1 MLEHFEDYFDAIS
14 VKIGRKFM
22 VYCEALSV
30 KIEGILSYFEASWV
44 KIGRTLSYF
53 EALLVR
59 IGGILADFE
68 GLSVTIEGRH
78 QPIRDPTAKST

>member
-1 MLEHFEDYFDAIS
+1 MLDHFEDYFEAMP
-14 VKIGRKFM
+14 VKIGGKIM
-22 VYCEALSV
+22 AYCEALSV
-30 KIEGILSYFEASWV
+30 KIEGILSYFEASWD

-78 QPIRDPTAKST
+78 QPIQDPTAKST